1 MRLAEV
7 LEPVIHRAPFFAGRS
22 GAQARYAAR
31 HLVAG
36 GLPMRAPCLARACVA
51 AIAAF
56 AFVLPKDGGST
67 VGAAVA
73 VGDVRAVADDPRR
86 DTGPALGH

>member
-1 MRLAEV
+1 
-7 LEPVIHRAPFFAGRS
+7 
-22 GAQARYAAR
+22 
-31 HLVAG
+31 
-36 GLPMRAPCLARACVA
+36 MRAPCLARACVA

-56 AFVLPKDGGST
+56 AFVLPKDGGSA